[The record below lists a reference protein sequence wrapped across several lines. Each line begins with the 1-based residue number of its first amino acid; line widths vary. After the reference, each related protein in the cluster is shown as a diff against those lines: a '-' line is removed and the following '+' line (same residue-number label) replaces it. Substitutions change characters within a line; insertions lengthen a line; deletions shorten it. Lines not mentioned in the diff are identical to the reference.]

1 MSDLKTSKII
11 LTTKPISVLENLEAR
26 DSPQLNM
33 EFDFG
38 NNDHREEQTIPMGAT
53 DQEDDNKSSNTHASI
68 AKCLKPLIN
77 ELKEA
82 LPLIKFNFITAG
94 SIEKNQIKRSL
105 QLKMKYES
113 GLESTDIETAQ
124 QIIMATFNEANRIIK
139 EINQSVENKDISQVI
154 ICSNPEKKKNI
165 QYVNYLNKNSS
176 LLAFNIFNTLQPV
189 VFLLA
194 KELTIG
200 QKTFKFEDP
209 IYQKQTIT
217 SASTESFR
225 GTICLESV
233 NNKSFIFNHG
243 SEEAKNKKSTMFCE
257 ENHSNISASLF
268 EELKQSPPN
277 QLLLIEV
284 RENSKYVIHEDHFK
298 PKLLIISFKII
309 QADLVQIASAN

>member
-1 MSDLKTSKII
+1 MGDLKTSKII

-26 DSPQLNM
+26 DSAQLNM
-33 EFDFG
+33 KFDFG

-124 QIIMATFNEANRIIK
+124 QIIMATFNETNRIIK

-154 ICSNPEKKKNI
+154 ICSNKTQKPNI
-165 QYVNYLNKNSS
+165 LYIDYLNKNAS
-176 LLAFNIFNTLQPV
+176 LMAFDIFNTLPEQI
-189 VFLLA
+189 LLLI
-194 KELTIG
+194 KKLTIG
-200 QKTFKFEDP
+200 GNEFIFEKPD
-209 IYQKQTIT
+209 YKDSTIT
-217 SASTESFR
+217 SSSTKSFK
-225 GTICLESV
+225 GTICLESGK
-233 NNKSFIFNHG
+233 NKNFIFDHG
-243 SEEAKNKKSTMFCE
+243 SKKTKKITVFCE
-257 ENHSNISASLF
+257 ENHSGTEESLF
-268 EELKQSPPN
+268 EKLKKILPT
-277 QLLLIEV
+277 QLLEIKV
-284 RENSKYVIHEDHFK
+284 KENSKYVIHEERFK
-298 PKLLIISFKII
+298 PKLLMDTFEIIHE
-309 QADLVQIASAN
+309 DLFN